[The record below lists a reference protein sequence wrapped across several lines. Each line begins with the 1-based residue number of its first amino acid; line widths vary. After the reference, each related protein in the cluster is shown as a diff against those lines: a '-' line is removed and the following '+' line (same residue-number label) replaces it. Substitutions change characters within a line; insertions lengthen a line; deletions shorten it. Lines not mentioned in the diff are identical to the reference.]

1 MDFSIITPSLRNLQW
16 LKLCVASVADQEDIS
31 LEHIIQDAGSDDGT
45 AEWVLQ
51 DGRAKLFVEKDNG
64 MYDAIN
70 RGFARASGDILA
82 YLNCDEQ
89 YLPKTLNA
97 VHQYFKKNPQTDVL
111 FADTVVVD
119 AAGCFVCC
127 RKSMVPV
134 KYLCWIN
141 SSVITSSIFLRRRVI
156 DELHIQFD
164 TRWRCIG
171 DMFWIMDMVRNNL
184 SMDTLRLFTST
195 FTETGANLD
204 QSPTAN
210 HEKRLKWKM
219 TPRWI
224 RFMRFAFKQY
234 HRGRKLV
241 HGLYQQE
248 PFDYKIYTQE
258 SPEERQKFCVKAPSV
273 IWWNRH
279 P

>member
-16 LKLCVASVADQEDIS
+16 LKLCVASVADQKEVS

-45 AEWVLQ
+45 AKWVLH
-51 DGRAKLFVEKDNG
+51 DSRAQLFSEEDEG

-70 RGFARASGDILA
+70 RGFARASGEILA

-89 YLPKTLNA
+89 YLPGALSA
-97 VHQYFKKNPQTDVL
+97 VRKYFMQNPHTDVL

-119 AAGCFVCC
+119 ATGGFICC
-127 RKSMVPV
+127 RKSMIPV
-134 KYLCWIN
+134 KHLCWIN

-156 DELHIQFD
+156 DDLNIHFD

-184 SMDTLRLFTST
+184 SMDTLRFFTST
-195 FTETGANLD
+195 FTETGTNLD
-204 QSPTAN
+204 QTETADR
-210 HEKRLKWKM
+210 EKRQKREM

-224 RFMRFAFKQY
+224 RSMSFAFRQY
-234 HRGRKLV
+234 HRWRKLI
-241 HGLYQQE
+241 HGLYYQA
-248 PFDYKIYTQE
+248 PFDYMIYTLAN
-258 SPEERQKFCVKAPSV
+258 PEKRQRFSVEAPSV

-279 P
+279 N